1 MNLPR
6 PSTRFARRSAFT
18 LMEMILVLAII
29 AILIAIGATTLGDFD
44 QQAKVT
50 SARAQISTISS
61 AVRMY
66 NVNQRNLPPNLDA
79 LVKPPRGA
87 APYIEASGIMD
98 PWNNKYLYKSPG
110 SGTRSFEVYSAGPD
124 KREGTEDDITRD

>member
-44 QQAKVT
+44 QQA
-50 SARAQISTISS
+50 
-61 AVRMY
+61 
-66 NVNQRNLPPNLDA
+66 NA

-87 APYIEASGIMD
+87 SPYIEASGIMD